1 MKYKSFTNKLKK
13 RLGVEDLN
21 LNSSEWGVNGRKEWL
36 VYEGTVAS
44 WRVEPSDYRD
54 PDSPR
59 CVTGFHTKGVGQ
71 ESDAQTDYFPG
82 TYWRNATQL
91 IDRLQPPPAKFT
103 PGNLVRGKLKNKRAM
118 RHGYA
123 GKAALVIGANGH
135 YMSLKFVAGTEAEGD
150 NTYNRWSDNLSYPV
164 RDFELLSK

>member
-1 MKYKSFTNKLKK
+1 MKYKSFISKLQK
-13 RLGVEDLN
+13 RLGTKDLDMS
-21 LNSSEWGVNGRKEWL
+21 SSEWGVNGRKEWL

-82 TYWRNATQL
+82 TYWSNATQL
-91 IDRLQPPPAKFT
+91 VDRLKSPPAKFT
-103 PGNLVRGKLKNKRAM
+103 PGVLVRGKTENKRAK

-123 GKAALVIGANGH
+123 GKTALVTKAHGK
-135 YMSLKFVAGTEAEGD
+135 YMSLQFV
-150 NTYNRWSDNLSYPV
+150 SDSWVDDSAAHSWRGQLTYPV
-164 RDFELLSK
+164 RDFELVSG